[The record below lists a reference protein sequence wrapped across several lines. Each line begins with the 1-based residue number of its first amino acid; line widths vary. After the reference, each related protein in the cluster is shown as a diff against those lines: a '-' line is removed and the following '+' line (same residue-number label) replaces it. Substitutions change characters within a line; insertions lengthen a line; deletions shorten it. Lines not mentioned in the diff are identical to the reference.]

1 MPDTDSYDHCFKVLI
16 VGDPG
21 VGKSSLLVRYC
32 DDKFSESTSS
42 TIGVDFRTK
51 VVTLRDKRIKLSI
64 WDTAGQ
70 EKFRTLTSSY
80 YRNAHGV
87 ILMYDATNRES
98 FDHMTYWLDQ
108 VKSQCTYPEVV
119 AMLIAG
125 KLDYPKSLIKISRT
139 EGEIFAV
146 EHSMLF
152 EETSSKSNSKVDLCF
167 EELVL
172 NMLDQPKLVATSS
185 PPLSSSIHQQSSKI
199 LTPTSSCSSS
209 CYLSNFLH
217 ATYISFSV
225 V

>member
-1 MPDTDSYDHCFKVLI
+1 MSTSESYDHCFKVLI

-32 DDKFSESTSS
+32 DDKFTESTSS

-51 VVTLRDKRIKLSI
+51 IVSLRGKRIKLSI

-87 ILMYDATNRES
+87 ILMYDATNRDS
-98 FDHMTYWLDQ
+98 FDHMPYWIEQ
-108 VKSQCTYPEVV
+108 VKSQCTYPDVV

-125 KLDYPKSLIKISRT
+125 KLDYPEKAIRISRT

-167 EELVL
+167 EELIL

-185 PPLSSSIHQQSSKI
+185 PPLSYSIHKQSSKT
-199 LTPTSSCSSS
+199 LTPTNSCSSS
-209 CYLSNFLH
+209 CYSYPL
-217 ATYISFSV
+217 
-225 V
+225 

>member
-1 MPDTDSYDHCFKVLI
+1 MPDSDSYDHCFKVLI

-32 DDKFSESTSS
+32 DDRFIETTSS
-42 TIGVDFRTK
+42 TIGVDFRVK
-51 VVTLRDKRIKLSI
+51 VLNIKGKRVKLSI

-70 EKFRTLTSSY
+70 EKFRTLTSAY

-98 FDHMTYWLDQ
+98 FDHMQYWLDQ
-108 VKSQCTYPEVV
+108 VKTQCTYPEVV

-125 KLDYPKSLIKISRT
+125 KLDFPDACIKIPRS

-152 EETSSKSNSKVDLCF
+152 EETSSKSNSKIDLCF
-167 EELVL
+167 DELVL
-172 NMLDQPKLVATSS
+172 NMLEQPKLVATSF
-185 PPLSSSIHQQSSKI
+185 PPLSSSIQKQSLKNS
-199 LTPTSSCSSS
+199 TPTSSCSSS
-209 CYLSNFLH
+209 C
-217 ATYISFSV
+217 
-225 V
+225 